1 MIQNEQCQMQCNAI
15 DKICWKSRSGRIL
28 LYKFYIDVNLYRQE
42 KKNKKI
48 KKKRERIITE
58 Q

>member
-15 DKICWKSRSGRIL
+15 DKICWKSRSGWIL

-42 KKNKKI
+42 KEIKNKQQ
-48 KKKRERIITE
+48 KKIITE